1 MKKKGRNLSI
11 PIVLTAVLGFIAGGT
26 AMNALQKAMAVQ
38 YAYAIHDGRRTLDDV
53 KPHTPEYVAYVKA
66 VYEEKYHEKL

>member
-1 MKKKGRNLSI
+1 MSI
-11 PIVLTAVLGFIAGGT
+11 PIVLTAGIIGFIAGGT

-53 KPHTPEYVAYVKA
+53 KPHTAEYVAYVKA